1 MSRMH
6 NQWIF
11 EMKLEDEEVIHARN
25 EQSIDLAK
33 ETKDEEGVTSQGCT
47 V

>member
-11 EMKLEDEEVIHARN
+11 EMKLEDEEVIHAMN
-25 EQSIDLAK
+25 EQSIDLSK